1 MQEMMILMN
10 YRMIYP
16 PQTNNILSIKKI
28 ISLLALLVFTT
39 NLIGQGFPRPDKN
52 RAVQDYIG
60 LLSSSENNSL
70 NSKLKAFE
78 DTTSTAI
85 VVAIIST
92 TDGDNISLYAAE
104 LAQKWGIG
112 QEGKDNGVLLLIAQD
127 DREMT
132 IQTGYGVQEYLTD
145 AESKLIIENLIL
157 PQFKKKAY
165 YSGIDDG
172 TDAIIGLLTGKF
184 TQDDLRRKKKK
195 FPIAALI
202 VILLFIFFMA
212 RKGGRGG
219 GGLGHFA
226 TGYMIGS
233 MGGSSFG
240 GGGGGGGFGGFGG
253 GGFGGGGASGSW

>member
-39 NLIGQGFPRPDKN
+39 NLVGQDFPKPNKN

-60 LLSSSENNSL
+60 LLSLSENNRL

-85 VVAIIST
+85 VVAIINT
-92 TDGDNISLYAAE
+92 TGGDNISLYATE
-104 LAQKWGIG
+104 LAQNWGIG
-112 QEGKDNGVLLLIAQD
+112 QEGKDNGVLLLIAQE

-157 PQFKKKAY
+157 PKFKNKAY

-184 TQDDLRRKKKK
+184 TQDDLRGKKKRLP
-195 FPIAALI
+195 FA
-202 VILLFIFFMA
+202 VIIIIILFIIFMS

-240 GGGGGGGFGGFGG
+240 GGGGFGGFGG